1 MDDWHAWDDFLHI
14 ISARHNLAKTETNI
28 FLTCFAREN
37 IEKTDDALAEE
48 MMVGFDSY
56 RKTKSRV
63 YRKFAEDCPE
73 IDHGGR
79 GKFRTLLTW
88 LEESYQQWLDIPGKE
103 PSPSPDTS
111 HFPSNSPT
119 KTAHTNPFIPLNGVI
134 DQPELFFDRY
144 REIQRIFELL
154 NNRSSVSVVGERAIG
169 KSSLLKA
176 ICRQAATKLEIPRQ
190 PVYINLQ
197 YLENE
202 SDFYAELCEKLS
214 IPEQQ
219 GFQLTR
225 QLRKCKLLLVLDEVE
240 KMTWDG
246 FSRQIRAHLRGLAEG
261 AEAPLRLIFASC
273 DSLYELFKDAE
284 DEGMTSPLA
293 GICIE
298 ERLEPWDEETAE
310 AFIHHRLKPT
320 QIRFSQ
326 AEITD
331 LINTSGGH
339 PQKLMQMCHQTYA
352 NYLHQ
357 SS

>member
-1 MDDWHAWDDFLHI
+1 MEDWHAWDDFLHI
-14 ISARHNLAKTETNI
+14 ISAKQNLAKTEANI

-37 IEKTDDALAEE
+37 IDKTDETLAEE
-48 MMVGFDSY
+48 MAVGFDSY

-63 YRKFAEDCPE
+63 YKKFAECCPE

-79 GKFRTLLTW
+79 GKFQALLIW
-88 LEESYQQWLDIPGKE
+88 LEESYQQWLDARGKE
-103 PSPSPDTS
+103 SSLSLDTVN
-111 HFPSNSPT
+111 FAPNSPT
-119 KTAHTNPFIPLNGVI
+119 KNSHTNPFMPLNGVI
-134 DQPELFFDRY
+134 DQPELFFDRH

-202 SDFYAELCEKLS
+202 LDFYAELCEKLS
-214 IPEQQ
+214 IPEQR

-225 QLRKCKLLLVLDEVE
+225 QLRKCKLLLMLDEVE

-273 DSLYELFKDAE
+273 ESLYELFKDAE

-293 GICIE
+293 GICLE
-298 ERLEPWDEETAE
+298 EKLQPWDEATAE

-331 LINTSGGH
+331 LITTSGGH
-339 PQKLMQMCHQTYA
+339 PQKLMQLCHKTYA
-352 NYLHQ
+352 DYLHQ